1 MSKKIKGGIQMLDKQ
16 GRITI
21 KEDLLANAT
30 YVKKNGKVDVYLEP
44 DKKRLHLN
52 PKRIADETYFVGSCK
67 MDEKGRIYIPASIRK
82 NFSNAH
88 FLPAELKGEIYILII
103 E

>member
-1 MSKKIKGGIQMLDKQ
+1 MLDKQ

-30 YVKKNGKVDVYLEP
+30 YVKRNGKVDVYLEP

-52 PKRIADETYFVGSCK
+52 PSRITDETYFVGSCK
-67 MDEKGRIYIPASIRK
+67 MDEKGRIYMPSSIRSA
-82 NFSNAH
+82 FPNAN
-88 FLPAELKGEIYILII
+88 FLPAERNGEIYILII